1 MKITWHLDTEELL
14 DAENLLGDITLTVG
28 QRSLGE
34 RDTYIDSWL
43 DALIT
48 GLKAVQAGQSTRID
62 IPEEP
67 EPLIFEPVGKRV
79 RVSYR
84 TMMIELESVDELHSA
99 LRLAAQAFLQKL
111 AAVEGGESN
120 PLLRS
125 IHDFVCH
132 AQAIPDDWPVCGLR
146 SPATRGTDEAGEPP
160 GRVRL

>member
-1 MKITWHLDTEELL
+1 MKITWHLDTEGPI
-14 DAENLLGDITLTVG
+14 DSENLLGDITLTVE

-43 DALIT
+43 DAFIT
-48 GLKAVQAGQSTRID
+48 GLKAVQAGQSIRID

-84 TMMIELESVDELHSA
+84 TMMIELESIDELHGA
-99 LRLAAQAFLQKL
+99 LRIAAQEFLQQL
-111 AAVEGGESN
+111 ADVEGGDSN

-125 IHDFVCH
+125 LHDFVCH
-132 AQAIPDDWPVCGLR
+132 AQETPFLYSSYYECV
-146 SPATRGTDEAGEPP
+146 GT
-160 GRVRL
+160 